1 MAITCLPF
9 MIFAVLMSQVLA
21 KALSERVAE
30 MAESQTIAMA
40 KKARELAGQGVDIV
54 NLTLGEPD
62 FATPQHICNAAK
74 ASLDKGFT
82 FYTAVPGILPLRQ
95 AIAEK
100 LKRDNG
106 LEFSAENIVVSTG
119 AKQCIANACMALI
132 NPGDEVLIL
141 GPYWVSYLEIVK
153 MCGGV
158 AKVLCGRV
166 DQNFKPSKQQVKDAL
181 SPNTKLLMYSSP
193 SNPTGAVFGKEEM
206 EGLAALVESHPNLFV
221 IADEIYE
228 YIVYEEKPVSLGSFK
243 SIADRVITVNGFSK
257 GFAMTGWRIGYM
269 EANKTIAN
277 ACEKIQ
283 GQFTSATSAMAQY
296 GALEAM
302 TTSLEPTY
310 KMVEAFKK
318 RRDLVCGLAA
328 QIPGISFNI
337 PEGAFYLFPNV
348 AYYLGKHYN
357 GKVIDD
363 VNELSLYLLETC
375 GLSTVP
381 GDAFGDPECIRLSFA
396 ASEDKLK
403 EGFKR
408 LKAGLAALQ

>member
-1 MAITCLPF
+1 
-9 MIFAVLMSQVLA
+9 MSQVL
-21 KALSERVAE
+21 KQALSERVAE

-40 KKARELAGQGVDIV
+40 KKARELTAQGVDIV

-62 FATPQHICNAAK
+62 FVTPKHICDAAK
-74 ASLDKGFT
+74 ASLDKGLT
-82 FYTAVPGILPLRQ
+82 FYTAVPGILPLRE

-106 LEFSAENIVVSTG
+106 LKVTAQNIVVSTG
-119 AKQCIANACMALI
+119 AKQCIANACMALV

-153 MCGGV
+153 MCGGIP
-158 AKVLCGRV
+158 KVLCGSV
-166 DQNFKPSKQQVKDAL
+166 DQDFKPSHQEIKDAL
-181 SPNTKLLMYSSP
+181 SPKTKLLMYSSP
-193 SNPTGAVFGKEEM
+193 SNPTGAVFGREAM
-206 EGLAALVESHPNLFV
+206 QDLALLVEAHPQLYV

-228 YIVYEEKPVSLGSFK
+228 YIVFEEKPVSLGSFA
-243 SIADRVITVNGFSK
+243 SIADRVVTVNGFSK

-269 EANKTIAN
+269 AAHKTIAD

-296 GALEAM
+296 GALEAL
-302 TTSLEPTY
+302 TSSLEPTY

-318 RRDLVCGLAA
+318 RRDLVCSWAS
-328 QIPGISFNI
+328 QIPNISFNI

-348 AYYLGKHYN
+348 KHYLGRHYN
-357 GKVIDD
+357 GTVIAD
-363 VNELSLYLLETC
+363 VNALSMYLLETW

-381 GDAFGDPECIRLSFA
+381 GDAFGDGECIRLSFA
-396 ASEDKLK
+396 ASEEKLK

-408 LKAGLAALQ
+408 LKEGLLALQ